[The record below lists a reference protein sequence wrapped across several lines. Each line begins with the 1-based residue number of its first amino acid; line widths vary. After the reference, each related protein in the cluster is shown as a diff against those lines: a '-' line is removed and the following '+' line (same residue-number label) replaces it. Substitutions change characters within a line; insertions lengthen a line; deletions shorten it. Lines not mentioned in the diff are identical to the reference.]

1 MSDKD
6 KFHELALE
14 NGVFETRL
22 TRKYALRKPFEKH
35 DPRIIKAI
43 IPGVVAEIHTKVGTL
58 VQQGDT
64 MMILEAMKMLN
75 RIVAPENG
83 RIKVIRVAQG
93 EKVDKGQVLL
103 EIE

>member
-1 MSDKD
+1 LSDTD
-6 KFHELALE
+6 KFHQIELE